1 MDNNVA
7 PIFIDPI
14 HQSNFDENGYIKI
27 KLFDVETINHLKTLF
42 YNYHSENRDDFFG
55 SSSYLSDFNLKKE
68 IGTRIL
74 NIITPFYDTIFK
86 NYDPLGAS
94 FLYKTKGKNSAL
106 APHQDWTIVDEKKD
120 IALNVWI
127 PLVETNNENGT
138 LFVVPKTHSKFLES
152 FRSPTL
158 PFFFEKLEST
168 ILSKSIEIKA
178 EIGDVIIL
186 NESLIHFS
194 SPNNTNDIRIAIT
207 AGVTNKGAKMH
218 FLFYDKKNKTLETY
232 DIERDFLIS
241 FENFFE
247 DIYKRPNAKII
258 DKKKFIP
265 LIIHS
270 KKDLIHFL
278 ENQEIKQSNSF
289 LSKIINTF
297 NH

>member
-74 NIITPFYDTIFK
+74 NIITPFY
-86 NYDPLGAS
+86 
-94 FLYKTKGKNSAL
+94 
-106 APHQDWTIVDEKKD
+106 WTIVDEKKD